1 MKIGIGAARRIAL
14 EARERKGE
22 DAMPNAPNN
31 NLGPHSLGEAIER
44 LRDKWGAIVAFGA
57 LLILLGA
64 AALIFTLASTIA
76 TVTLNGVFF
85 LVAGAAE
92 IGIGAHAQ
100 GWGRFFLWMIG
111 GVLYIAAGVICI
123 INPIFAS
130 LALTLAL
137 GAGLIAAAVVRG
149 YLALQLPAEQPRG
162 MVLLAS
168 AATLL
173 LGLIIVMRW
182 PTDSVYVLG
191 ALLGVDLLFHGAG
204 WVTFGMGL
212 RARR

>member
-1 MKIGIGAARRIAL
+1 MKVGIGAARRFAL
-14 EARERKGE
+14 EARGRKG
-22 DAMPNAPNN
+22 DNAMPNASNN
-31 NLGPHSLGEAIER
+31 DLRPHSLGEAIES
-44 LRDKWGAIVAFGA
+44 LRAKWGAIVAFGA

-64 AALIFTLASTIA
+64 AALIFTLASSVA

-92 IGIGAHAQ
+92 VGVGAHAQ
-100 GWGRFFLWMIG
+100 SWGRFFLWVIG
-111 GVLYIAAGVICI
+111 GVLYLAVGVICI
-123 INPIFAS
+123 LNPTFV
-130 LALTLAL
+130 LPLLTLAL
-137 GAGLIAAAVVRG
+137 GAGLIAAGVVRA

-162 MVLLAS
+162 MVLLA
-168 AATLL
+168 AAVTLL

-182 PTDSVYVLG
+182 PSDSVYVLG
-191 ALLGVDLLFHGAG
+191 TLLGVDLLFHGAG

>member
-1 MKIGIGAARRIAL
+1 MAHASNGNPAPHAL
-14 EARERKGE
+14 G
-22 DAMPNAPNN
+22 DALA
-31 NLGPHSLGEAIER
+31 E
-44 LRDKWGAIVAFGA
+44 LRGKWGAVVAFGL

-64 AALIFTLASTIA
+64 AALVFTLASTVA

-100 GWGRFFLWMIG
+100 RWGRFFLWIVG
-111 GVLYIAAGVICI
+111 GVLYLAAGLFCI

-137 GAGLIAAAVVRG
+137 GAGLIAAAVVRA
-149 YLALQLPAEQPRG
+149 YLAFQLPPGQPRTV
-162 MVLLAS
+162 VL
-168 AATLL
+168 AAAAVTFL
-173 LGLIIVMRW
+173 LGLIIVLHW
-182 PTDSVYVLG
+182 PWDSVYVLG
-191 ALLGVDLLFHGAG
+191 TLLGVDLLFHGAG